1 MKKAK
6 TIWRD
11 TVRDKH
17 WRIWRDTVTACCTR
31 RRDWRRARSG
41 RGPSFKGP
49 KPSRLLMPLTATLF
63 KCVQT
68 CFETCSNV
76 FKAVQTCS
84 NVFKCV
90 QTCSKVR
97 SPPGCRCRWLQG
109 DAETEIVAFSLVVP
123 SNVLLQ
129 VYNTHWCHTFLS
141 PACQNLQINMSQEIN
156 LSFDKIADL

>member
-11 TVRDKH
+11 TVKEN
-17 WRIWRDTVTACCTR
+17 TEESGETQ
-31 RRDWRRARSG
+31 WRRVARGGETDGG
-41 RGPSFKGP
+41 REAAAAQASKVRSPAGCWCRWLQLYSNVFKLVSKPVQMCSKLFKLVQMCSNLFKGP
-49 KPSRLLMPLTATLF
+49 KPTR
-63 KCVQT
+63 
-68 CFETCSNV
+68 
-76 FKAVQTCS
+76 
-84 NVFKCV
+84 
-90 QTCSKVR
+90 
-97 SPPGCRCRWLQG
+97 GCRCRWLQG

-156 LSFDKIADL
+156 LSFNKIADL